1 MTTSAP
7 RAPISAFSHSHGFL
21 SNFWIQ
27 QIAVQVHGR
36 DVVAPSAEHA
46 FQAIKAD
53 RWEDAERILASE
65 SPVHALQIGA
75 SVTAREDWDTIRI
88 AAMDHVLRAKF
99 SVGSVLGQ
107 RLLEHRRRHFPV
119 WQPDERNV
127 LGRCAR
133 PGQWVARLQ
142 LAGLSADAAALRT
155 ALGSRGTHDEP
166 TWPPR
171 FPRPRDDGFGA

>member
-107 RLLEHRRRHFPV
+107 RLLDTGDATFRYGNQMNETFWGVVRDPDNGWRGSNWLGCLLMLRRS
-119 WQPDERNV
+119 V
-127 LGRCAR
+127 LR
-133 PGQWVARLQ
+133 W
-142 LAGLSADAAALRT
+142 
-155 ALGSRGTHDEP
+155 E
-166 TWPPR
+166 
-171 FPRPRDDGFGA
+171 